1 MACTSCGQPKSAES
15 AVCPHCG
22 ARSPTDASAR
32 DLSADEVR
40 ALLAFERAS
49 AAPASQQSVFAQ
61 LLLPDVATTGT
72 ARNAE
77 IVLTVLGL
85 PAIFGALVMMLFG
98 RRALAKLKAAR
109 GGEVAFGLLTGL
121 FGGVIVWSVLPL
133 LGTSSGTAIAV
144 AAAAAIALVVRGF
157 VRSSAHTSSDVFR

>member
-1 MACTSCGQPKSAES
+1 
-15 AVCPHCG
+15 VCPHCG
-22 ARSPTDASAR
+22 ARSRTGASAR
-32 DLSADEVR
+32 ELSAEEVR
-40 ALLAFERAS
+40 ALLAFERA
-49 AAPASQQSVFAQ
+49 AAPAPQQSVLAQ

-85 PAIFGALVMMLFG
+85 PAILGALIMMLFA

-121 FGGVIVWSVLPL
+121 FGGVIVWSILPL

-144 AAAAAIALVVRGF
+144 SAIAAMALVVRGF
-157 VRSSAHTSSDVFR
+157 VRSRARTHIL